1 LERKMADRNRK
12 DEQPAPKTSKPA
24 PTEQPDDGIEQNPD
38 PDSQKSGASRPRGH
52 TEEPDR
58 TL

>member
-1 LERKMADRNRK
+1 MPDRETRPDKNASGRSTPPRADDRNV
-12 DEQPAPKTSKPA
+12 P
-24 PTEQPDDGIEQNPD
+24 PD
-38 PDSQKSGASRPRGH
+38 PDVGRENDPESQKSGASRPRGH

>member
-1 LERKMADRNRK
+1 MPDREKKPDENTSSSSTPQRGDERHV
-12 DEQPAPKTSKPA
+12 P
-24 PTEQPDDGIEQNPD
+24 PD
-38 PDSQKSGASRPRGH
+38 PDVGKENDPASQKSSASRPRGH

>member
-1 LERKMADRNRK
+1 MPDREKRPDKHASGSPRPPRADDRNVPP
-12 DEQPAPKTSKPA
+12 DPDVEQ
-24 PTEQPDDGIEQNPD
+24 END
-38 PDSQKSGASRPRGH
+38 PDSQKSSASRPRGH

>member
-1 LERKMADRNRK
+1 MPDR
-12 DEQPAPKTSKPA
+12 EQSSDKRASGGDAPQHSDDRSVPQ
-24 PTEQPDDGIEQNPD
+24 EPDVAQQND
-38 PDSQKSGASRPRGH
+38 PDSQKSTASRPRGH

>member
-1 LERKMADRNRK
+1 MPDRDTKPDTN
-12 DEQPAPKTSKPA
+12 APGSSTTPRTDDQNA
-24 PTEQPDDGIEQNPD
+24 PQHPDLGQQTD
-38 PDSQKSGASRPRGH
+38 PDSQKSTTSRPRGH

>member
-1 LERKMADRNRK
+1 MADRNRK
-12 DEQPAPKTSKPA
+12 DEQPAPKTSKSA
-24 PTEQPDDGIEQNPD
+24 PIQQPDDGIEQNPD

>member
-1 LERKMADRNRK
+1 MPDRETRPDKNASGSSTPKRNDDRNV
-12 DEQPAPKTSKPA
+12 P
-24 PTEQPDDGIEQNPD
+24 PD
-38 PDSQKSGASRPRGH
+38 PDVGQENDPDSEKSSASRPRGH

>member
-1 LERKMADRNRK
+1 MPDRETRPEKNASGRSNPPRGEDRNV
-12 DEQPAPKTSKPA
+12 P
-24 PTEQPDDGIEQNPD
+24 PDPDLGEQND
-38 PDSQKSGASRPRGH
+38 PDSQKSTTSRPRGH